1 MVASL
6 MADEERV
13 KYEVVGARPPASFW
27 IALALAILTP
37 FAIPGAVKD
46 YGIGSGLFAVLFWE
60 AIFVVWA
67 YRAIQPY
74 NTVKKWQEA
83 GEYERRD
90 WSPEERGL
98 QRGKLLVYV
107 YKAGKADPDERIA
120 LGEVKRAGGW
130 TLAEMYNLVTPL
142 EDTDMIDVEMRS
154 TDNVVE
160 RVIAFSESK
169 ISLTPMG
176 VLATEDAVTQARQRP
191 GYSVSIHGNNNQV
204 QIATVNSEQLGQ
216 V

>member
-1 MVASL
+1 
-6 MADEERV
+6 MADDERV

-27 IALALAILTP
+27 VALALAILAP
-37 FAIPGAVKD
+37 FAVPSAIKD
-46 YGIGSGLFAVLFWE
+46 SGIAGGLFGFLFWE
-60 AIFVVWA
+60 TIFVVWA
-67 YRAIQPY
+67 YRAIKPY
-74 NTVKKWQEA
+74 NTVKRWQEE
-83 GEYERRD
+83 GEFERRD

-142 EDTDMIDVEMRS
+142 EGTDMIDVEMRS
-154 TDNVVE
+154 TDNAVE
-160 RVIAFSESK
+160 RIVTFFEAK
-169 ISLTPMG
+169 IRLTPMG
-176 VLATEDAVTQARQRP
+176 VLATEDAVTQARQQP

-204 QIATVNSEQLGQ
+204 QIATVNSEQLRQ